1 MAITTDLSVRARER
15 VYSDVDFAFRMNP
28 VTNDVS
34 VKRDVEAVKQSV
46 LNILSTNR
54 GERPFMPDFG
64 GNIRAYLFE
73 NVDPVT
79 ISLIEEEIRTT
90 LSNYEPRVRVLAVD
104 VNDLSDQNAIN
115 IRLEIEIL
123 SPTSSVE
130 TVEFVVERLR

>member
-1 MAITTDLSVRARER
+1 
-15 VYSDVDFAFRMNP
+15 MNP
-28 VTNDVS
+28 ITGDVG
-34 VKRDVEAVKQSV
+34 VKKDIEAIKQSV

-79 ISLIEEEIRTT
+79 VSLIEEEIRST
-90 LSNYEPRVRVLAVD
+90 LTNYEPRVRVLAVD
-104 VNDLSDQNAIN
+104 VEDLSDRNAIN

-123 SPTSSVE
+123 SPTNTVT

>member
-1 MAITTDLSVRARER
+1 MATTDLSVRARDR

-73 NVDPVT
+73 TVDAVT
-79 ISLIEEEIRTT
+79 ISLIEEEIKTT

-104 VNDLSDQNAIN
+104 VDDLSDQNAIN